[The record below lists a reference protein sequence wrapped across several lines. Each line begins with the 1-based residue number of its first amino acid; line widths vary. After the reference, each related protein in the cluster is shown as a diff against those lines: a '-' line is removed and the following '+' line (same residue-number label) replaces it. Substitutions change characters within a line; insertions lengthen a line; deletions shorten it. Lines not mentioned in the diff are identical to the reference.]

1 MSVDWSKA
9 PEGATHFDTGMHNRV
24 AGWMKFKNEIWYWW
38 PSEDAPIDKKW
49 YSSLNQHRVKTDGFI
64 ERPITWIG
72 EGLPPV
78 GTVCEISL
86 KSSIDKHAVDIE
98 RYKSHAGKKVEIVA
112 HHDIGGGCRAAVYA
126 YSNDFAFEYH
136 SLIEGHFRPIRTAEQ
151 IAEDER
157 LHSIRNACTSIMK
170 VIEPY
175 NLNLE
180 CSAAMRATVEAM
192 IDAGYSKSP

>member
-1 MSVDWSKA
+1 MSVDWSEA
-9 PEGATHFDTGMHNRV
+9 PEGATHWDSAELGFMR
-24 AGWMKFKNEIWYWW
+24 
-38 PSEDAPIDKKW
+38 PSLTVGDWDYFAVGDKW
-49 YSSLNQHRVKTDGFI
+49 TLYGRINNQIRSDMVT
-64 ERPITWIG
+64 RPVTWDG

-151 IAEDER
+151 IEADER
-157 LHSIRNACTSIMK
+157 EEAAIELAYVATGHRDRSKDCWISLAK
-170 VIEPY
+170 VIY
-175 NLNLE
+175 
-180 CSAAMRATVEAM
+180 
-192 IDAGYSKSP
+192 DAGYRKQPAL